1 MIQRIQTIF
10 LLITAILM
18 AVTVFSP
25 LASVKSTEAGNVFI
39 LLTCGIE
46 SASPA
51 FKTWGVFTFAVLGVL
66 IPLINIFLYKR
77 RKLQMKMGTL
87 TSLIIIMFYIT
98 FYVYLN
104 SLTANHPFV
113 YDNLQYGIIFPLIAL
128 IFNIL
133 SILRIK
139 KDEKLIQSLNR
150 IR

>member
-25 LASVKSTEAGNVFI
+25 LAGIKSSETDVI
-39 LLTCGIE
+39 LSLTACGIE
-46 SASPA
+46 SASVI
-51 FKTWGVFTFAVLGVL
+51 FKTWGVLCFAILGAVV
-66 IPLINIFLYKR
+66 PFINIFLYKN
-77 RKLQMKMGTL
+77 RKLQIKLGTL
-87 TSLIIIMFYIT
+87 TSLIIIVFYVT

-104 SLTANHPFV
+104 SLTTNNPLAFNNF
-113 YDNLQYGIIFPLIAL
+113 QYGIILPLIAL
-128 IFNIL
+128 VFNIL
-133 SILRIK
+133 AILRIK